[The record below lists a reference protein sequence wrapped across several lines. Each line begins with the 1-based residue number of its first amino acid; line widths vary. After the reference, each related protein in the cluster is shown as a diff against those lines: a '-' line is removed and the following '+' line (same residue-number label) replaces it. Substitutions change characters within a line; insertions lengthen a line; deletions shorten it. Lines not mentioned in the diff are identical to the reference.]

1 MRCFRP
7 DGSAVDTD
15 GSLKVAIA
23 FESAADAT
31 SSQADSHCGA
41 VHALAVCGKYIC
53 SAGSDAMIRC
63 WRLGSLE
70 LVRCACHTS
79 LLTGLMQFCAPFLI
93 VRSMIS

>member
-41 VHALAVCGKYIC
+41 VHALAVCGEYIC

-70 LVRCACHTS
+70 LVRCALSHISALWFDAVLCS
-79 LLTGLMQFCAPFLI
+79 GFL
-93 VRSMIS
+93 